1 MSINWRFMNKSDLAA
16 ICEIASICHPDYPED
31 EAVLAQKQM
40 LASQSCYILEKD
52 EIPSGYILAH
62 PWKTGNIPPLN
73 QLLDGLPQD
82 ADTLYLHDIA
92 ILPDARSGGV
102 GSIGLK
108 ILYQQA
114 KALGYDTMSLVAV
127 NNSAP
132 FWLKQGF
139 ATQVVNSALQQK
151 LLTYSEDALYMMKT
165 L

>member
-1 MSINWRFMNKSDLAA
+1 MSIKWRFMNKSDLAD

-31 EAVLAQKQM
+31 EAVLAEKQS

-52 EIPSGYILAH
+52 NKPSGYILAH
-62 PWKTGNIPPLN
+62 PWKIYNIPPLN
-73 QLLDGLPQD
+73 QLLGALPQD

-92 ILPDARSGGV
+92 ILPDARTGGV
-102 GSIGLK
+102 GSLGLK
-108 ILYQQA
+108 GLYEQA
-114 KALGYDTMSLVAV
+114 EALSFATLSLVAV
-127 NNSAP
+127 NNSSP

-139 ATQVVNSALQQK
+139 VTQKVDDALQQK